1 MTNYEWLVKNG
12 KLEQFIYDIRRE
24 FYQSCEIGPR
34 IIDANRPF
42 QEERI
47 NLEKRYGIS
56 FINGKFKP
64 TVIAEWLQRE
74 RNSEKYIKAKD
85 VFRAFDEAM
94 MDTKDGKIFNEA
106 AFLTSVGK
114 LECFGKEINDDT

>member
-24 FYQSCEIGPR
+24 FHQSCEIGPC

-42 QEERI
+42 REKKI
-47 NLEKRYGIS
+47 NLEKLYGIS

-94 MDTKDGKIFNEA
+94 VDTKDGKTFNEA
-106 AFLTSVGK
+106 AF
-114 LECFGKEINDDT
+114 FNFDRQA